1 MSPWRE
7 FFYVNLEEETMATS
21 LGIITILGLAANW
34 IMEKLRLPG
43 LLGMLLVGIMMG
55 PSGLDLMSPELMR
68 VSADFREIALII
80 ILLRAGLGLDWD
92 VLKKVG
98 RPALGL
104 SFIPG
109 VLEGATVMLVSTV
122 LFDFSLIQ
130 GGIMGFI
137 IAAVSPAV
145 VVPAMLQMKDERR
158 GEDKNIPTLILA
170 GASLDDIVAIT
181 IFTSFLGLYGGKDI
195 NLGFQMMTIP
205 ISILTGIGVGFV
217 VGLVFVRIFETHHI
231 RDTKKVLMILGAAIV
246 LMGFEDLI
254 KETVPFSGFLGVMTI
269 GFAIL
274 LKRGIVAKRLSVKFN
289 KIWILAEILLF
300 VLVGAQV
307 DLGVTLNAGGV
318 GIIIIAA
325 GLLLRSLGVY
335 IALLGTDLNS
345 KEKLFCAVAYTPKAT
360 VQAAIGAVPL
370 AYGVQGGDVI
380 LSMAV
385 LSIVLTA
392 PLGAV
397 GIRYMKRYLS
407 TLTD

>member
-1 MSPWRE
+1 
-7 FFYVNLEEETMATS
+7 MATS

-34 IMEKLRLPG
+34 IMDKLNIPG
-43 LLGMLLVGIMMG
+43 LLGMLLVGIAMG
-55 PSGLDLMSPELMR
+55 PNGLDFISPELMR

-109 VLEGATVMLVSTV
+109 VLEGVTIMFVST
-122 LFDFSLIQ
+122 LIFDFTLIQ
-130 GGIMGFI
+130 GGILGFI

-145 VVPAMLQMKDERR
+145 VVPAMLQLKDEKR

-181 IFTSFLGLYGGKDI
+181 IFTSFLGLYGGQDI
-195 NLGFQMMTIP
+195 NLAGQLLQIP
-205 ISILTGIGVGFV
+205 LSIITGIGIGSI

-231 RDTKKVLMILGAAIV
+231 RDTKKVLMILGAAIL
-246 LMGFEDLI
+246 LMGFEEL
-254 KETVPFSGFLGVMTI
+254 VSGRMPFSGFLGVMTI
-269 GFAIL
+269 GFVIL

-307 DLGVTLNAGGV
+307 DINLTIHAGGW
-318 GIIIIAA
+318 GLLIIAA
-325 GLLLRSLGVY
+325 GLVLRSLGVY
-335 IALLGTDLNS
+335 IALLGTELNK

-370 AYGVQGGDVI
+370 AYGVQGGELI

-385 LSIVLTA
+385 LSIVVTA
-392 PLGAV
+392 PLGSL
-397 GIRYMKRYLS
+397 GIRNMKRHLS
-407 TLTD
+407 SETE

>member
-1 MSPWRE
+1 MSPWQE
-7 FFYVNLEEETMATS
+7 FFDVNLEEKIMATS

-43 LLGMLLVGIMMG
+43 LLGMLLVGILMG
-55 PSGLDLMSPELMR
+55 PSGLNIMSPEMMR

-109 VLEGATVMLVSTV
+109 VLEGVTVMLVSIV
-122 LFDFSLIQ
+122 VFDFSPVQ
-130 GGIMGFI
+130 GGILGFI

-145 VVPAMLQMKDERR
+145 VVPAMLELKEERR
-158 GEDKNIPTLILA
+158 GEDKNIPTLVLA

-181 IFTSFLGLYGGKDI
+181 IFTSFLGLYGGMDI
-195 NLGFQMMTIP
+195 NLAGQLLQIP
-205 ISILTGIGVGFV
+205 ISIFTGIGVGYL
-217 VGLVFVRIFETHHI
+217 VGLAFVRIFETHHI
-231 RDTKKVLMILGAAIV
+231 RDTKKVLMILGAAIL

-254 KETVPFSGFLGVMTI
+254 RDTIPFSGFLGVMTI
-269 GFAIL
+269 GFVIL

-307 DLGVTLNAGGV
+307 DLGVTLDAGGL
-318 GIIIIAA
+318 GILIIAA
-325 GLLLRSLGVY
+325 GLILRSLGVY
-335 IALLGTDLNS
+335 IALLGTGLDRD
-345 KEKLFCAVAYTPKAT
+345 EKLFCAVAYTPKAT

-370 AYGVQGGDVI
+370 AYGVQGGDLI

-407 TLTD
+407 

>member
-1 MSPWRE
+1 
-7 FFYVNLEEETMATS
+7 MATS

-43 LLGMLLVGIMMG
+43 LLGMLLVGIVMG

>member
-1 MSPWRE
+1 
-7 FFYVNLEEETMATS
+7 MATS